1 MNRRGFTVTGNP
13 KGKDRPRFTTFRGI
27 ARTYSTRATVEY
39 ERDVK
44 KAYLHS
50 YLNAE
55 PLTGAI
61 VASLDAYFLIPKST
75 PKKNIP
81 TMLQE
86 NKVTKKPD
94 CDNIAKII
102 LDALNGVAYDDD
114 KQVVELI
121 VRKHYTQFLPRVDVT
136 LTEV

>member
-1 MNRRGFTVTGNP
+1 MIREFTVTGNP
-13 KGKDRPRFTTFRGI
+13 RGKDRPRFSTFHGI

-39 ERDVK
+39 EKDVK
-44 KAYLHS
+44 SAYLHS
-50 YLNAE
+50 FSNKE

-61 VASLDAYFLIPKST
+61 SAEIDAYFLIPKST

-81 TMLQE
+81 VMLQE

-102 LDALNGVAYDDD
+102 LDALNGIAYDDD
-114 KQVVELI
+114 KQIVELT
-121 VRKHYTQFLPRVDVT
+121 VCKYYTQFLPRV
-136 LTEV
+136 EVKLREV

>member
-27 ARTYSTRATVEY
+27 ARTYSTKATTEY

-44 KAYLHS
+44 AAYLHS
-50 YLNAE
+50 YSNKEMLQ
-55 PLTGAI
+55 GAI
-61 VASLDAYFLIPKST
+61 QAEIDAFFIIPKST
-75 PKKNIP
+75 PKKNIRE
-81 TMLQE
+81 MLL
-86 NKVTKKPD
+86 KGATKKPD

-102 LDALNGVAYDDD
+102 LDALNGIAYNDD
-114 KQVVELI
+114 KQVVSLI